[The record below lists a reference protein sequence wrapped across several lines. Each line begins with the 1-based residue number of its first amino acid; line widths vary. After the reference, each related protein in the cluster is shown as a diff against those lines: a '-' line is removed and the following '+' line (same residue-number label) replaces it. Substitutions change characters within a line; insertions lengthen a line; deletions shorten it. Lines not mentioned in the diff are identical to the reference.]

1 MVYALDLVKCVVLFY
16 LPNNSN
22 HKFMSNTPNRTIIK
36 DKAFLIGSIFIAG
49 LCSII
54 YELLI
59 STTSSYFLGDS
70 IRQFSLTIGFY
81 MAAMGIGS
89 FLSRLFKTKL
99 LQKFIGVE
107 ILLGLIGGAS
117 VPILYFVYAFVDY
130 TGFMYYTL
138 FLVVIIGILTGLEVP
153 LLMRVMEEYDPLEI
167 NLSNVLSMDYLGA
180 LLATLL
186 FPFILLPLFG
196 TFQTSVFFGL
206 VNVSLGILNLWY
218 FSDHLSISKRRVLL
232 LAAGFVMIVFFGML
246 STSKH
251 LLAWWNNNLYQN
263 TVVYSKQ
270 TPYQNIILT
279 KGKKDLRLYLNGV
292 IQFSSMDEYRYHES
306 LVHIPMSQAPYRKNI
321 LILGGG
327 EGLLSREV
335 LKYKSVE
342 SVTVVDLDPAMF
354 ELATKQPQLVTLNH
368 NSMADA
374 RVKLVP
380 QDAFVFLQESEQLY
394 DVILADLPDPTTE
407 GLARLYSDA
416 FFKLVRKRLVP
427 QGVFATQASSPYHTK
442 KAYWCIGETLKTAD
456 FSAVLPYHTYVPSFG
471 DWGFWIAAPRL
482 AVDQI
487 DKEIKTEYLEDT
499 ILPATFYF
507 QKDLRVDSIMVNT
520 LDHPV
525 LLDYYMEGWRKWGQ
539 IK

>member
-1 MVYALDLVKCVVLFY
+1 MQKYYRSK
-16 LPNNSN
+16 PMNNTSGRSV
-22 HKFMSNTPNRTIIK
+22 FRE
-36 DKAFLIGSIFIAG
+36 KAFLIGSIFIAG

-99 LQKFIGVE
+99 LQKFIAVE
-107 ILLGLIGGAS
+107 IVLGLIGGAS

-130 TGFMYYTL
+130 TGFMFYTL
-138 FLVVIIGILTGLEVP
+138 SLVVVIGILTGLEIP

-167 NLSNVLSMDYLGA
+167 NLSNVLGMDYLGA

-186 FPFILLPLFG
+186 FPFLLLPLFG

-218 FSDHLSISKRRVLL
+218 FSDHLAITKRRALL
-232 LAAGFVMIVFFGML
+232 IAAGIVILVFLGML
-246 STSKH
+246 ATSKN

-292 IQFSSMDEYRYHES
+292 VQFSSMDEYRYHES
-306 LVHIPMSQAPYRKNI
+306 LVHIPMSQAIYRKNI
-321 LILGGG
+321 LVLGGG
-327 EGLLSREV
+327 EGLLTREI
-335 LKYKSVE
+335 LKYKEVE
-342 SVTVVDLDPAMF
+342 TVTVVDLDPAMF
-354 ELATKQPQLVTLNH
+354 ELATKQPQLVSLNQ
-368 NSMADA
+368 NSMDDP
-374 RVKLVP
+374 RVKMVP
-380 QDAFVFLQESEQLY
+380 QDAFVYLQENEHLF

-407 GLARLYSDA
+407 GLTRLYSDA
-416 FFKLVRKRLVP
+416 FFKLVRQRLVP

-442 KAYWCIGETLKTAD
+442 KAFWCIGETMKTA
-456 FSAVLPYHTYVPSFG
+456 FNTVQPFHTYVPSFG
-471 DWGFWIAAPRL
+471 DWGFWITAPQL
-482 AVDQI
+482 SVDQI
-487 DKEIKTEYLEDT
+487 ESGIPTQYLENT
-499 ILPATFYF
+499 ILPSTFYF
-507 QKDLRVDSIMVNT
+507 QKDLRVDSVRVNT
-520 LDHPV
+520 LDHPI

>member
-1 MVYALDLVKCVVLFY
+1 M
-16 LPNNSN
+16 NNTS
-22 HKFMSNTPNRTIIK
+22 SRTIVK

-70 IRQFSLTIGFY
+70 VRQFSLTIGFY
-81 MAAMGIGS
+81 MAAMGVGS
-89 FLSRLFKTKL
+89 FLTRLFKTKL
-99 LQKFIGVE
+99 LQKFIAVE

-130 TGFMYYTL
+130 SGFMFYTL
-138 FLVVIIGILTGLEVP
+138 SLVVIIGILTGLEIP

-186 FPFILLPLFG
+186 FPFLLLPLFG

-206 VNVSLGILNLWY
+206 INVSLGILNLWY
-218 FSDHLSISKRRVLL
+218 FSDHIAISKRKVLL
-232 LAAGFVMIVFFGML
+232 FAAGIVIVIFLGML
-246 STSKH
+246 TTSKN
-251 LLAWWNNNLYQN
+251 LLAWWNDNLYQN

-270 TPYQNIILT
+270 TPYQNVILT
-279 KGKKDLRLYLNGV
+279 KGTKDLRLYLNGV
-292 IQFSSMDEYRYHES
+292 VQFSSMDEYRYHES
-306 LVHIPMSQAPYRKNI
+306 LVHIPMSQAIYRKNV

-327 EGLLSREV
+327 EGLLTREV
-335 LKYKSVE
+335 LKHKEVE
-342 SVTVVDLDPAMF
+342 SVTVVDLDPVMF
-354 ELATKQPQLVTLNH
+354 ELATTQPQLVALNQ
-368 NSMADA
+368 NSMQDP
-374 RVKLVP
+374 RVKLVAK
-380 QDAFVFLQESEQLY
+380 DAFVYLKETEKLY

-407 GLARLYSDA
+407 GLARLYSKA
-416 FFKLVRKRLVP
+416 FYGLVRKRLVP

-442 KAYWCIGETLKTAD
+442 KAFWCIGASIKAAE
-456 FSAVLPYHTYVPSFG
+456 FGAVLPFHTYVPSFG
-471 DWGFWIAAPRL
+471 DWGFWVAAPKL
-482 AVDQI
+482 AI
-487 DKEIKTEYLEDT
+487 DHIQSDIPTQYLDDT

-507 QKDLRVDSIMVNT
+507 QKDLLADSVNVNT
-520 LDHPV
+520 LDHPL

>member
-1 MVYALDLVKCVVLFY
+1 MNKT
-16 LPNNSN
+16 S
-22 HKFMSNTPNRTIIK
+22 SRTIFK
-36 DKAFLIGSIFIAG
+36 EKAFLIGSIFIAG

-81 MAAMGIGS
+81 MAAMGVGS
-89 FLSRLFKTKL
+89 FLTRLFKTNL
-99 LQKFIGVE
+99 LQKFIAVE
-107 ILLGLIGGAS
+107 IILGLIGGAS

-130 TGFMYYTL
+130 SGFMFYTL
-138 FLVVIIGILTGLEVP
+138 SMVVIIGILTGLEIP

-186 FPFILLPLFG
+186 FPFLLLPLFG

-206 VNVSLGILNLWY
+206 INVSLGILNLWY
-218 FSDHLSISKRRVLL
+218 FSDHIAISKRKVLL
-232 LAAGFVMIVFFGML
+232 FAAGIVIIIFLGML
-246 STSKH
+246 ATSKN

-270 TPYQNIILT
+270 TPYQNVILT
-279 KGKKDLRLYLNGV
+279 KGTKDLRLYLNGV

-306 LVHIPMSQAPYRKNI
+306 LVHIPMSQAVYQKNI

-327 EGLLSREV
+327 EGLLTREV
-335 LKYKSVE
+335 LKHKTVE
-342 SVTVVDLDPAMF
+342 SVTVVDLDPEMF
-354 ELATKQPQLVTLNH
+354 KLATEQPQLVALNK
-368 NSMADA
+368 NSMKDP
-374 RVKLVP
+374 RVKLVAK
-380 QDAFVFLQESEQLY
+380 DAFVYLQESEQLY

-407 GLARLYSDA
+407 GLARLYSKA
-416 FFKLVRKRLVP
+416 FFGLVQKRLVP

-442 KAYWCIGETLKTAD
+442 KAFWCIGESLKAAE
-456 FSAVLPYHTYVPSFG
+456 FGAVLPFHTYVPSFG
-471 DWGFWIAAPRL
+471 DWGFWVAAPKL
-482 AVDQI
+482 KI
-487 DKEIKTEYLEDT
+487 DHIPPNIPTQYLDDT
-499 ILPATFYF
+499 ILHSTFYF
-507 QKDLRVDSIMVNT
+507 QKDLLADSVKVNT
-520 LDHPV
+520 LDHPI